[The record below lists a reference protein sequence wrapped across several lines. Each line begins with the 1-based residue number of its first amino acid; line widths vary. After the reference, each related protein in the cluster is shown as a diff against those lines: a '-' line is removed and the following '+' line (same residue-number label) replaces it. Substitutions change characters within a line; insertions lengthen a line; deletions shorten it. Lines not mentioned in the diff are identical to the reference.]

1 MKNVTLKSTMNQ
13 TIRLQSYLELVYNPV
28 IILTRRENSNTYM
41 EILNVANVAMKNNQ
55 QSWIYKNM

>member
-28 IILTRRENSNTYM
+28 IILTRQENSNTYM